1 VSRPLEGQVAIVT
14 GAARGLGR
22 AYALRLAKL
31 GADVV
36 ISDVDLNSAREFGEQ
51 LDADTVMDEVRAL
64 GRHSLGVQGDLRKRA
79 AADDLVART
88 LAEFGRLD
96 ILVNNAGGAFAPVER
111 SSASQV
117 PDEDT
122 DAMLDVNYRSMLHCC
137 QAALP
142 ALRERGGAIVNISTM
157 AALDPSRTRGR
168 MTAYAVAKSAV
179 IQYTRYLAYEVGPE
193 GVRVNC
199 IAPGTMLTPRIQAQ
213 AAARGMQSDKELQRI
228 PLRRYGVA
236 EDCANVL
243 EFLVTP
249 LSSYVTGQC
258 LSVCGGQVLTPS

>member
-36 ISDVDLNSAREFGEQ
+36 ISDVDLNSAREFGEP
-51 LDADTVMDEVRAL
+51 LDADTVIDEVRAL

>member
-1 VSRPLEGQVAIVT
+1 MTHPLEGQVAIVT

-36 ISDVDLNSAREFGEQ
+36 ISDIDLNSAREFGER
-51 LDADTVMDEVRAL
+51 LEAESVMDEVRAL
-64 GRHSLGVQGDLRKRA
+64 GRRSLGVQGDLRHRA

-88 LAEFGRLD
+88 LAGFGRID

-111 SSASQV
+111 SSASQT

-137 QAALP
+137 QAAMP

-157 AALDPSRTRGR
+157 AALDPSRSRGR

-193 GVRVNC
+193 GIRVNC